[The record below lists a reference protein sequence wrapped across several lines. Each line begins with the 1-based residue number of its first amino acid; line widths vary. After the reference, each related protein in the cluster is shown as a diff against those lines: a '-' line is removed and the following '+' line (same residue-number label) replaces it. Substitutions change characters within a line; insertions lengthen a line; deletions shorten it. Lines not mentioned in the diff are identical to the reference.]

1 MCCVCL
7 IGCCSI
13 WMPVWVGANPVC
25 YLPQSQTGHY
35 WRIKHCYLCV
45 GDRDFQRESQEPH
58 TQTGLFYICLNA
70 ACLIDWFYFI
80 FLLLNLLLK
89 TKFSFRLVCYTY
101 LFFINEFYLIV
112 MFYALINVYVHV
124 SRLFWATQMQLHVS
138 QRHQLTT
145 SSWVAL
151 GTVRASFGTWISCLS
166 LPSWGAIGLPSQR
179 SASTSLLWVN
189 NNVDRITW
197 VTSVVFK
204 LHSIFLL
211 AI

>member
-1 MCCVCL
+1 MCCLCL
-7 IGCCSI
+7 IGGCSI
-13 WMPVWVGANPVC
+13 WMPVWVGADPVC

-35 WRIKHCYLCV
+35 WWIKHCYLCV

-70 ACLIDWFYFI
+70 AWLIDLI
-80 FLLLNLLLK
+80 CFLK
-89 TKFSFRLVCYTY
+89 PSVCYAY
-101 LFFINEFYLIV
+101 LFFINEFYVIV

-138 QRHQLTT
+138 QHHQLTT

-151 GTVRASFGTWISCLS
+151 GTVRASFGTWISCRLS
-166 LPSWGAIGLPSQR
+166 PSWGAIGLRSQR

-197 VTSVVFK
+197 VTSVVCK
-204 LHSIFLL
+204 LHSSFLL
-211 AI
+211 AIY